1 MSNNSAEYKELLDLK
16 SSGKYVPPTKL
27 KALQTKINN
36 SSESTTEEYQV
47 LQWEQLKRSINRQV
61 NKCNVSNIREI
72 VVELFKLN
80 LQRGK
85 GLLIRSIMKAQL
97 TDLIFTPIYA
107 SLIAVLNSKISE
119 IGELILHRL
128 LLQFRK
134 NYVKNKK
141 NCISSAIFIV
151 HLINQRVCSEI
162 LILQILQLLLENP
175 TNDSIEICV
184 EIMNQVGK
192 YLQENSVAANNMIFN
207 RLRSIL
213 HENEDINDRSQF
225 LIENLFKTRK
235 NGYSEYPIIR
245 KELDLVEFDDQET
258 HLLELDAKV
267 KSNDQLNIFQFDEQY
282 DENEKLYD
290 NVRKDILG
298 DSDEEDDES
307 EAEESEEDNK
317 EILEI
322 KDMTESNLLN
332 YQKTVYLTV
341 MSSMSSDEAVHKL
354 IKLNF
359 KKSNQE
365 KYKNNEILVDMI
377 IKCCS
382 QEKTYSKYYGVIG
395 EKLCSMNKHWHTI
408 FIDTFKKYYSTIH
421 QFETNSLRNI
431 GKFFGHLFALD
442 KLAIERSW
450 NVIKLTEEETNSAS
464 RIFIKFIFQE
474 IIEEIGIKGLQERL
488 DDDLIRQETN
498 GLFPRQGVTYRNAED
513 IRFSI
518 NFFTAI
524 GLGILTEEM
533 RDVLK
538 NLPPEERGRSRSVS
552 GSSRSSSY
560 SRSRSY
566 SRSSGS
572 YSRSRSRSRSHSGS
586 RSRSRSKTG
595 SRGRTMSRDRSKS
608 FSRSRSTSRS
618 RGESF
623 SRSPSRSP
631 TGSKRFK
638 PN

>member
-1 MSNNSAEYKELLDLK
+1 MSNNSAEYKELLELK
-16 SSGKYVPPTKL
+16 SSGKYVPPAKL

-47 LQWEQLKRSINRQV
+47 LQWEQLKRAINRQV

-107 SLIAVLNSKISE
+107 SLIAVLNSKIPE
-119 IGELILHRL
+119 VGELILNRL

-134 NYVKNKK
+134 NYIKNKK

-245 KELDLVEFDDQET
+245 KELDLVDLDDQET

-282 DENEKLYD
+282 DENE
-290 NVRKDILG
+290 N
-298 DSDEEDDES
+298 
-307 EAEESEEDNK
+307 
-317 EILEI
+317 
-322 KDMTESNLLN
+322 
-332 YQKTVYLTV
+332 
-341 MSSMSSDEAVHKL
+341 
-354 IKLNF
+354 
-359 KKSNQE
+359 
-365 KYKNNEILVDMI
+365 
-377 IKCCS
+377 C
-382 QEKTYSKYYGVIG
+382 
-395 EKLCSMNKHWHTI
+395 TI
-408 FIDTFKKYYSTIH
+408 MCKRH
-421 QFETNSLRNI
+421 
-431 GKFFGHLFALD
+431 FG
-442 KLAIERSW
+442 
-450 NVIKLTEEETNSAS
+450 
-464 RIFIKFIFQE
+464 
-474 IIEEIGIKGLQERL
+474 
-488 DDDLIRQETN
+488 
-498 GLFPRQGVTYRNAED
+498 
-513 IRFSI
+513 
-518 NFFTAI
+518 
-524 GLGILTEEM
+524 
-533 RDVLK
+533 
-538 NLPPEERGRSRSVS
+538 
-552 GSSRSSSY
+552 
-560 SRSRSY
+560 
-566 SRSSGS
+566 
-572 YSRSRSRSRSHSGS
+572 
-586 RSRSRSKTG
+586 
-595 SRGRTMSRDRSKS
+595 
-608 FSRSRSTSRS
+608 
-618 RGESF
+618 
-623 SRSPSRSP
+623 
-631 TGSKRFK
+631 
-638 PN
+638 